1 MSMDASHFDA
11 MSRSLGAD
19 ASRRGLLGGVLAT
32 LSLGGRSRAKST
44 AKTRHQGT
52 KRKKLQRNQF
62 GCVNVGGKCRGKASN
77 CCSGICQGKKP
88 KRGERDKSRCVGH
101 DAATCLPG
109 QTACDGTGGFVPCT
123 TSAGEAGDCYTTTGN
138 AAYCS
143 TSTACVS
150 CRTDVDCRPFCGPQ
164 AACTPCAVGCEQ
176 TGGTACSGIGDCV
189 FPP

>member
-1 MSMDASHFDA
+1 MDAARFDA
-11 MSRSLGAD
+11 LARTLGD
-19 ASRRGLLGGVLAT
+19 GASRRMVLGGVLTT
-32 LSLGGRSRAKST
+32 LGLGTLPAGET
-44 AKTRHQGT
+44 AKAKNRRQQL
-52 KRKKLQRNQF
+52 KRNQF